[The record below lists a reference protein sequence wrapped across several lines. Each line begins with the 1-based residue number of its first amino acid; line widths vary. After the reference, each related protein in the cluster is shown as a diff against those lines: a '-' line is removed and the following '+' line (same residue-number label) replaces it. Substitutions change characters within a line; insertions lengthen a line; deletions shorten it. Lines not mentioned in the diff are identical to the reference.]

1 MSTFQSASAFDDL
14 AIFLKAV
21 ALLHRMVTN
30 VEDIRA
36 NQGSVDQRTTGV
48 ELNIRS
54 KMGTEREDGSEPNPP
69 KAAKCASNENQSS
82 SSTQPEESTSASSR
96 WQTALIWITLGLPL
110 FAVLLQLVWEHVG
123 PEAGDGRLAEGPIVP
138 LGLAWYK
145 PHN

>member
-1 MSTFQSASAFDDL
+1 
-14 AIFLKAV
+14 
-21 ALLHRMVTN
+21 MVTN
-30 VEDIRA
+30 VEHIRA

-54 KMGTEREDGSEPNPP
+54 KMGTEREEGSEPNPP

-96 WQTALIWITLGLPL
+96 WQTALIWITLSLPL
-110 FAVLLQLVWEHVG
+110 IAVLLQLVWEHVG
-123 PEAGDGRLAEGPIVP
+123 HEAGDGRLAEGPIVP